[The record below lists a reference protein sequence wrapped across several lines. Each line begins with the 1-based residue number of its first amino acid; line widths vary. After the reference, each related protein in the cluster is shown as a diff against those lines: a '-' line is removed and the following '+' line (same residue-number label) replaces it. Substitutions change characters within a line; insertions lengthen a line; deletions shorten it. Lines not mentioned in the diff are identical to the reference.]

1 MAVSNS
7 VAVTVLLFVFLI
19 FLLALMIL
27 DTAMIVSLLRTGDER
42 RQLIVWKSSASTLL
56 ILVMQLVFRIV
67 GSVVRSEAMTL
78 NPFIQLSVAAIVYF
92 IAMLYFRRKYGG

>member
-56 ILVMQLVFRIV
+56 ILVIQLVFRIV

>member
-7 VAVTVLLFVFLI
+7 AAVTVLLFVFLI

-56 ILVMQLVFRIV
+56 ILVIQLVFRIV

>member
-7 VAVTVLLFVFLI
+7 AAVTVLLFVFLI

>member
-1 MAVSNS
+1 MAVSDS
-7 VAVTVLLFVFLI
+7 AAVTVLLSVFLI
-19 FLLALMIL
+19 FLLTLIVL
-27 DTAMIVSLLRTGDER
+27 DTAMIVSLLKTGDER

-56 ILVMQLVFRIV
+56 ILVIQLVLHIV
-67 GSVVRSEAMTL
+67 KSVVRSEAMVL